1 MKQPYEA
8 LPLQRKAQQHEAT
21 LYSGAAVR
29 GKNLDTRKEL
39 YLRAVEANCQKLNTV
54 VEKQRETVS
63 DAAAGAT
70 PRSGSERRGER
81 GEAAKY
87 WELLN
92 NMRKYKKFALKYV
105 NGPLKKWIEDS
116 QSGYKKAEAAV
127 KELTARKETIKS
139 NPAVGPTMDM
149 DQTNTDQHIG
159 GIDKRI
165 HAQIEQGK
173 RYKRHIDVGR
183 GITLMFH
190 RFVHLCDDDETDCEH
205 QPHTH
210 AKPLFLRN

>member
-29 GKNLDTRKEL
+29 GNNLDTRKEL

-63 DAAAGAT
+63 DAAACAT

-92 NMRKYKKFALKYV
+92 SMRKYKKFALKYV
-105 NGPLKKWIEDS
+105 SGPLKNGS
-116 QSGYKKAEAAV
+116 R
-127 KELTARKETIKS
+127 TARLAT
-139 NPAVGPTMDM
+139 
-149 DQTNTDQHIG
+149 
-159 GIDKRI
+159 KRPR
-165 HAQIEQGK
+165 Q
-173 RYKRHIDVGR
+173 
-183 GITLMFH
+183 L
-190 RFVHLCDDDETDCEH
+190 
-205 QPHTH
+205 
-210 AKPLFLRN
+210 

>member
-81 GEAAKY
+81 GRRRHGDARRGLGRRRAK
-87 WELLN
+87 
-92 NMRKYKKFALKYV
+92 
-105 NGPLKKWIEDS
+105 DS
-116 QSGYKKAEAAV
+116 
-127 KELTARKETIKS
+127 L
-139 NPAVGPTMDM
+139 
-149 DQTNTDQHIG
+149 
-159 GIDKRI
+159 
-165 HAQIEQGK
+165 EQFRPG
-173 RYKRHIDVGR
+173 
-183 GITLMFH
+183 LSCSEPF
-190 RFVHLCDDDETDCEH
+190 
-205 QPHTH
+205 
-210 AKPLFLRN
+210 